1 MMAMATLR
9 IVLAPFLVALLVGAT
24 PFEPLPTDA
33 TKPVSTKLAAAI
45 DYRSAGDDL
54 RSLCRVDCGLIG
66 ASDLWSACRGDCGFF
81 GDAKE
86 IAATNALFRAAKS

>member
-54 RSLCRVDCGLIG
+54 RSLCRVACSLVG
-66 ASDLWSACRGDCGFF
+66 ASDPRSACRGDCGLL

-86 IAATNALFRAAKS
+86 IAATNTLFRAAKS